1 MTVHVV
7 LFRPRT
13 DLTGDQ
19 RTALA
24 SSFELALR
32 DIPAIRRARV
42 GRRVMVGRAYEEL
55 MRSDYP
61 YAAVIEFDDV
71 TALRAYLDHPA
82 HQQLAAR
89 FFESFEDA
97 LMYDFELEEGTAAL
111 ALLLA
116 DTQ

>member
-1 MTVHVV
+1 MTVHLV
-7 LFRPRT
+7 LFRPRA
-13 DLTGDQ
+13 DLTNNQ

-32 DIPAIRRARV
+32 DIPAIKRARV
-42 GRRVMVGRAYEEL
+42 GRRVMVGREYEQL

-61 YAAVIEFDDV
+61 YAAVVEFDDT
-71 TALRAYLDHPA
+71 TALRAYLDHPT

-89 FFESFEDA
+89 FFESFDDA
-97 LMYDFELEEGTAAL
+97 LIYDFELEEGSAAL
-111 ALLLA
+111 ASMVA